1 MDSGGRTLVAGY
13 GGLFRY
19 QLSVD
24 AERRMHR
31 SRYACSV
38 RKEMFAFLPAVDVP
52 PALIPVHDRS
62 SQLALT
68 TRAALLPE
76 FAAEVHRIPLQMSQS
91 AS

>member
-62 SQLALT
+62 RQRALT
-68 TRAALLPE
+68 TRALVLAE
-76 FAAEVHRIPLQMSQS
+76 FGAKVHTVSLQMSQS
-91 AS
+91 A